1 MILPEHQIRSASK
14 FLFYRLNASSASMLK
29 DRIARSISMFDKEMS
44 TITEENVPSKK
55 RYVCG
60 AVDVVSSISGT
71 VNHCWGFM

>member
-1 MILPEHQIRSASK
+1 
-14 FLFYRLNASSASMLK
+14 MLK